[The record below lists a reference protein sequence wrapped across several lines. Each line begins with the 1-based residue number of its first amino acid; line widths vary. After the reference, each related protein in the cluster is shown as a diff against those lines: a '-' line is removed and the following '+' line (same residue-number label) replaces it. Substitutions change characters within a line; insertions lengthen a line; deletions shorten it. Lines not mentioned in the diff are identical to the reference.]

1 MTDYE
6 KLIKEAR
13 TLEGMYY
20 DGKKIVQGYVSKI
33 DDDYSI
39 GIRGIHNNNIFDTE
53 WSDDVDDILNTLEH
67 FKKQCYKP
75 LNKVV
80 TLHPFHEEYSSACHH
95 VHSCYFL
102 SGISQVEV
110 IKIDSGTV
118 TPIEEIHEEIRR
130 ILNQKKQA

>member
-20 DGKKIVQGYVSKI
+20 KGTKIVQGQVCKL
-33 DDDYSI
+33 DDEYSI
-39 GIRGIHNNNIFDTE
+39 VMHDIHDNSILDTE
-53 WSDDVDDILNTLEH
+53 WSDDVEDILNTLEG

-80 TLHPFHEEYSSACHH
+80 TLHPFHEEYNRSSHH
-95 VHSCYFL
+95 IYSCQFL
-102 SGISQVEV
+102 SSISEVEV
-110 IKIDSGTV
+110 IEVDSGTV